1 MNYGRV
7 VKVTTG
13 DETFLYIVAEEDAG
27 KAAAILA
34 ASGFDTSGMRQ
45 SVGTLQKDVRI
56 VLDVA
61 RGRHA
66 SEPASIVELAQRT
79 LRTLA
84 PNA

>member
-1 MNYGRV
+1 M
-7 VKVTTG
+7 
-13 DETFLYIVAEEDAG
+13 DFAENLLSTRKG
-27 KAAAILA
+27 TLLIGGAAAILA